1 MTTLVSP
8 GVEVTSDPQACAL
21 EDAIKV
27 LKTIEQTREE
37 WHKLSQALKNM
48 GGTSLAPSHL
58 DAVFHVQA
66 RLLDKCVGDMHV
78 AEQWLREYQYFAD
91 GGSVRSAEHK

>member
-1 MTTLVSP
+1 MGTLISP
-8 GVEVTSDPQACAL
+8 GVEVTSDPEKCAF

-37 WHKLSQALKNM
+37 WHKLSQALKEM

-58 DAVFHVQA
+58 DAVFHVQG
-66 RLLDKCVGDMHV
+66 RLLDKCVGDMYI
-78 AEQWLREYQYFAD
+78 AEKWLREYQYFAD
-91 GGSVRSAEHK
+91 GVNIESAEHK